1 MNRAQR
7 RKSARTPIDAKTLKR
22 IVDDAVE
29 ETKEISLLLFKLAL
43 AKEGMDN
50 CLSRDAILDRLHD
63 LEASINQL
71 QQDDAKRREIIKFLE
86 SKEEE

>member
-7 RKSARTPIDAKTLKR
+7 RKAAKTPMSAKTLKN

-29 ETKEISLLLFKLAL
+29 NTKAASFLLFKLAL

-50 CLSRDAILDRLHD
+50 DLSRDAILDRLHD
-63 LEASINQL
+63 LEASINEL

-86 SKEEE
+86 SEEEE

>member
-29 ETKEISLLLFKLAL
+29 ETKEISFLLFKLAV
-43 AKEGMDN
+43 AKEGIN
-50 CLSRDAILDRLHD
+50 NYLNHNTILNRLHD
-63 LEASINQL
+63 LEASIN
-71 QQDDAKRREIIKFLE
+71 
-86 SKEEE
+86 